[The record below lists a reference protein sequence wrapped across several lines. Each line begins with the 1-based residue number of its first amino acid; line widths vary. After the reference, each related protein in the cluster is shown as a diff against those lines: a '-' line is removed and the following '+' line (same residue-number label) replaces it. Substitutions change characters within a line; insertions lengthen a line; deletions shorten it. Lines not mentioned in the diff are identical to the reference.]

1 MTSLEDRAEIIDLTH
16 RYCWAL
22 DAREFEL
29 LDSVFA
35 PDAEAE
41 LLAPVIAGRDAIVQR
56 VSVAVS
62 RFDATWHAVS
72 NHQIELDGDT
82 ATCRCYLMAQHVM
95 EDSGEAR
102 NFVIAGRYEDR
113 LRRDADGWRIVF
125 RRLVKVWTD
134 GDPRVRAR

>member
-22 DAREFEL
+22 DAREFDL

-35 PDAEAE
+35 EDAEAE
-41 LLAPVIAGRDAIVQR
+41 LLAPVLAGREAIVGR
-56 VSVAVS
+56 VSGAVS

-72 NHQIELDGDT
+72 NHQIALDGDT
-82 ATCRCYLMAQHVM
+82 ATCRCYLMAQHVKQV
-95 EDSGEAR
+95 DGEAR

-113 LRRDADGWRIVF
+113 LRRDPQGWRIVF
-125 RRLVKVWTD
+125 RRLVRVWTE
-134 GDPRVRAR
+134 GDPGVRAR